1 MLISYIEKKG
11 RNKVKVTL
19 ADGESFMISEKDW
32 NSFGEEAGRDI
43 AEEILEKGVHYVEV
57 ALNEIPLFIRK
68 GKCIPVAEA
77 AECVAA
83 LDTKN
88 MQLLGYEGAEYT
100 LYEDDG
106 VHKDYDREENYR
118 VLKK

>member
-43 AEEILEKGVHYVEV
+43 A
-57 ALNEIPLFIRK
+57 
-68 GKCIPVAEA
+68 
-77 AECVAA
+77 
-83 LDTKN
+83 
-88 MQLLGYEGAEYT
+88 
-100 LYEDDG
+100 DG
-106 VHKDYDREENYR
+106 VS
-118 VLKK
+118 LKKYIGNICCQRPNYGC

>member
-43 AEEILEKGVHYVEV
+43 ADEIL
-57 ALNEIPLFIRK
+57 
-68 GKCIPVAEA
+68 
-77 AECVAA
+77 
-83 LDTKN
+83 
-88 MQLLGYEGAEYT
+88 
-100 LYEDDG
+100 
-106 VHKDYDREENYR
+106 
-118 VLKK
+118 